1 MRPEV
6 DGVQAGRENRGAGGG
21 SEHRGAEL
29 ALVLLVDD
37 DPAILG
43 VLERILG
50 GLPVRLRCAE
60 SAEAALEVIGAEAPA
75 LLVSDNGLPGMS
87 GLELL
92 ERVRERWPNV
102 RMALHTADPVAQGRA
117 VRLRVPFI
125 EKGAPPE
132 EIRQLVTGLL
142 EG

>member
-1 MRPEV
+1 MRPGV
-6 DGVQAGRENRGAGGG
+6 DGVQGCGEDQG
-21 SEHRGAEL
+21 EHRR

-50 GLPVRLRCAE
+50 GLAVRLRCAE

-75 LLVSDNGLPGMS
+75 LVVSDNGLPGMS
-87 GLELL
+87 GLDLL
-92 ERVRERWPNV
+92 ARVRERWPDV
-102 RMALHTADPVAQGRA
+102 RTALHTADPLAQGRA

-132 EIRQLVTGLL
+132 EIRRLVTGLL